1 MVVAVEEGV
10 VTEVVAMVGA
20 EVGIMM
26 NTAEVVVVDLMTGMI
41 IDFINKSFL
50 F

>member
-1 MVVAVEEGV
+1 VVAVEEGV

>member
-1 MVVAVEEGV
+1 VEEGV

>member
-1 MVVAVEEGV
+1 MEEGV